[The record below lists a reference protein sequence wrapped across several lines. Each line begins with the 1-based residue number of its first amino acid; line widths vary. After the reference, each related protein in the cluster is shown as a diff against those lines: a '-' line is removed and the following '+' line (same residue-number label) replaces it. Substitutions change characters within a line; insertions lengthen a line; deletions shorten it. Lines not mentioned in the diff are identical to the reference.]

1 MGLELNRLVLE
12 EYSSSIEINGLYQ
25 RRIQGHHKFTLE
37 THYLEGGKEI
47 QVYLYRE
54 HSRMK
59 EFIEKR
65 NEHNLVS
72 VRTTSIQGDY
82 SQARVYINS
91 EPFMLLMTEGTEI
104 NITEYNIKDDLQDC
118 PKGKIAILLDFKFT
132 HKIDNNKFIA
142 DLKSYWTKGE

>member
-1 MGLELNRLVLE
+1 MGLELKRLVLE

-47 QVYLYRE
+47 QICLYRE
-54 HSRMK
+54 HPRMK

-132 HKIDNNKFIA
+132 HEIDNNKFIA